1 VPGDDNA
8 AFLSYDLIAGCEYPS
23 GEPWEMDLKDAKDL
37 YIGVDIGRTHDLT
50 VIWVLEAVGDVRYT
64 RAVICL
70 DRQTFGVQESVLY
83 DLLVLP
89 NVRRCCI
96 DQSGIGRQFAERA
109 MQRFGRYKAEGI
121 QFTSGVKEELAY
133 ATRTAFEK
141 KTVRIPADKFIRA
154 DLRSMRKEA
163 TASGNLRFTGE
174 RTSDGHAD
182 RFWALALAL
191 HAAKQTT
198 TTHRIFAQ
206 LI

>member
-1 VPGDDNA
+1 MENGQIP
-8 AFLSYDLIAGCEYPS
+8 PS
-23 GEPWEMDLKDAKDL
+23 SILHPPSSLF
-37 YIGVDIGRTHDLT
+37 IGVDIGRTHDLT
-50 VIWVLEAVGDVRYT
+50 VIWVVEKLGDVRAT

-70 DRQTFGVQESVLY
+70 EKTPFDQQESILY
-83 DLLVLP
+83 PLVSLSS
-89 NVRRCCI
+89 VRRCCI

-109 MQRFGRYKAEGI
+109 AQRFGRYKVEGI
-121 QFTSGVKEELAY
+121 QFTSAVKEELAY

-174 RTSDGHAD
+174 RTANGHAD

-191 HAAKQTT
+191 HAAKETT
-198 TTHRIFAQ
+198 AANRVFAQ